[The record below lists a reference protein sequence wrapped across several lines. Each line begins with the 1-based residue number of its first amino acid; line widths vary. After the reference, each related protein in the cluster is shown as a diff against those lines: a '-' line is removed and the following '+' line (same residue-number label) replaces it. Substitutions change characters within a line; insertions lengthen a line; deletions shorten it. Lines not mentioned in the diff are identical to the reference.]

1 MKVTAAAATMGLA
14 ALVGA
19 ANTDRHQ
26 ARDLDTTLRVMN
38 NVLDQMVVVDNTIS
52 AFKDATD
59 LPAVMEVGTKMIAII
74 RSSDEEILGMTPVP
88 LQDAIAFQPLSDKLN
103 AQGDKLLEGVE
114 AKVPLFG
121 RAGVCPTL
129 HTAVTNIGAG
139 VVKLMNDVSDKFP
152 QEGRQNNAN
161 TIQHFTDSFASAIA
175 NLKACADVNNAG
187 AGKPSGD
194 YDSAPAPT
202 PAGTWKPL
210 TTGTG
215 VVPPPRVSGTARNG
229 TEGAAK
235 APIVTAG
242 ASSVVAKGFVAALVA
257 AFFL

>member
-1 MKVTAAAATMGLA
+1 MKVTAAAAIMGLA
-14 ALVGA
+14 TLVGA
-19 ANTDRHQ
+19 ANTERHQ

-38 NVLDQMVVVDNTIS
+38 NVLDQMVVVDNVIS
-52 AFKDATD
+52 AFWDTSD
-59 LPAVMEVGTKMIAII
+59 LPAVQEAGTKMIAII
-74 RSSDEEILGMTPVP
+74 RASDEDILAMTPVP

-121 RAGVCPTL
+121 RAAVCPTM
-129 HTAVTNIGAG
+129 HTAVSTIGAG

-175 NLKACADVNNAG
+175 KLKACADVNNAG
-187 AGKPSGD
+187 GSGKPRGGD
-194 YDSAPAPT
+194 YDSAPA
-202 PAGTWKPL
+202 ATWKPQA
-210 TTGTG
+210 TGTG
-215 VVPPPRVSGTARNG
+215 VLPPPRATGAARNG
-229 TEGAAK
+229 TEGAVK

-242 ASSVVAKGFVAALVA
+242 ASSVVAKGFAAALVA
-257 AFFL
+257 ALFL

>member
-1 MKVTAAAATMGLA
+1 MKITAAAATVGLA

-19 ANTDRHQ
+19 VNTDRHQ

-38 NVLDQMVVVDNTIS
+38 NVLDQMVIVDNTIS
-52 AFKDATD
+52 AFKDTTD

-74 RSSDEEILGMTPVP
+74 RASDDEILTMTSVP
-88 LQDAIAFQPLSDKLN
+88 LQDAISFQPLSDKLN
-103 AQGDKLLEGVE
+103 AQGDKLLASVE

-121 RAGVCPTL
+121 RANVCPTL
-129 HTAVTNIGAG
+129 HTAVSTIGAG

-175 NLKACADVNNAG
+175 KLKACADVNNAG
-187 AGKPSGD
+187 AGKYGGD
-194 YDSAPAPT
+194 YDAAPAPSAT
-202 PAGTWKPL
+202 YQAPATA
-210 TTGTG
+210 TG
-215 VVPPPRVSGTARNG
+215 VVPPPRVSGGARNG

-242 ASSVVAKGFVAALVA
+242 ASSVVAKGVVAALVA
-257 AFFL
+257 ALFL